1 MERKCIYCGCDISHK
16 RKDAVICDNSEC
28 KRKQYNDRY
37 NAKLYDKVCP
47 VCGKHFQ
54 GVKHKINCD
63 ECERIRTVIN
73 YSQKTTQ
80 YIHCKHCG
88 KILET
93 KLKNVTKPITE
104 HLYTGCCEECKQK
117 NYKNLSLRMK
127 LNNPAHNKTAS
138 QKHNIKKEYNKYIA
152 WFNKQDNKR
161 KESIKKALYL
171 KMKLHNP
178 MKKKENMQK
187 ASLRMKLHN
196 PMKNKETVQKMILTK
211 QQNRLKN
218 KDKPFKHKS
227 TWKGIR
233 SFHQHVRI
241 ELRYWHKQR
250 MEEAG
255 YKCQICGKMHEELNV
270 HHTEPLRDIINR
282 ILKQHNISSKEEID
296 INSDLCNQLVKEIKE
311 YHDNHP
317 EIGMVVCTECHSKI
331 DKHYKPRKSKK
342 YKPFYEKLK
351 NKITLS

>member
-54 GVKHKINCD
+54 GIKHKINCD

-73 YSQKTTQ
+73 YSQKITQ

-117 NYKNLSLRMK
+117 NYENLSLRMK
-127 LNNPAHNKTAS
+127 LNNPAYSRQKKFKTPLS
-138 QKHNIKKEYNKYIA
+138 KVEYEEKQK
-152 WFNKQDNKR
+152 NKQ
-161 KESIKKALYL
+161 LYNSSEQ
-171 KMKLHNP
+171 KLIRQQQN
-178 MKKKENMQK
+178 KENQ
-187 ASLRMKLHN
+187 SLRMKLYN
-196 PMKNKETVQKMILTK
+196 PMKNAENIQKMLLTRK
-211 QQNRLKN
+211 LNKN
-218 KDKPFKHKS
+218 IIKPFKHKS

>member
-16 RKDAVICDNSEC
+16 RKDAVICDNPEC
-28 KRKQYNDRY
+28 RRKQYNDRY

-54 GVKHKINCD
+54 GVKHRINCD

-73 YSQKTTQ
+73 YSQKIAQ

-117 NYKNLSLRMK
+117 NYENLSLRMK
-127 LNNPAHNKTAS
+127 LNNPAYNKALTL
-138 QKHNIKKEYNKYIA
+138 QEYNFKKEHDDYVT
-152 WFNKQDNKR
+152 WFNKYDIKR
-161 KESIKKALYL
+161 KEEIKKS
-171 KMKLHNP
+171 LH
-178 MKKKENMQK
+178 
-187 ASLRMKLHN
+187 LRMTLHN

-211 QQNRLKN
+211 QQNRLRN

-227 TWKGIR
+227 SWKGLR
-233 SFHQHVRI
+233 NFHQHVRI

-250 MEEAG
+250 MQEAG

-270 HHTEPLRDIINR
+270 HHTEPLRDIIDR
-282 ILKQHNISSKEEID
+282 ILKQHNILSKEEID
-296 INSDLCNQLVKEIKE
+296 INSELCNQLVKEIKE

-317 EIGMVVCTECHSKI
+317 EIGIVVCTECHSKI

-342 YKPFYEKLK
+342 YKAFYEKLK

>member
-16 RKDAVICDNSEC
+16 RKDAVICDNPEC

-73 YSQKTTQ
+73 YSQKITQ

-88 KILET
+88 KIVET

-117 NYKNLSLRMK
+117 NYENLSLRMK
-127 LNNPAHNKTAS
+127 LNNPAYSKQKNFKISLSKAEYEEKQKSKQFYNSSEQKLIRQQQNK
-138 QKHNIKKEYNKYIA
+138 E
-152 WFNKQDNKR
+152 KQ
-161 KESIKKALYL
+161 SL
-171 KMKLHNP
+171 KMKLY
-178 MKKKENMQK
+178 
-187 ASLRMKLHN
+187 N
-196 PMKNKETVQKMILTK
+196 PMKNAENIQKMLLTRK
-211 QQNRLKN
+211 LN
-218 KDKPFKHKS
+218 KDVNKLFKHKS
-227 TWKGIR
+227 TWKGLR
-233 SFHQHVRI
+233 KFHQHVRI

-270 HHTEPLRDIINR
+270 HHTEPLRDIIDR

-296 INSDLCNQLVKEIKE
+296 INSDLCNQLTKEIKE
-311 YHDNHP
+311 YHDTHP

-342 YKPFYEKLK
+342 YKPLYEKLK